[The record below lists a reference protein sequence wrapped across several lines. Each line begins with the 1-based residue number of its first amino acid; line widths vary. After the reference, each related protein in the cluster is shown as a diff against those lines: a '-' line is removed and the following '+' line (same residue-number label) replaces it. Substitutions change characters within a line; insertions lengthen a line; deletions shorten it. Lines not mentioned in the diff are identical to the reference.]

1 MTDVEFKAYM
11 LKRKQKREELKIL
24 SDECDNVFNEILK
37 LIDQNEFDSRL
48 DELHDRHD
56 KIFEKITNI
65 ENELF
70 GDIKNE
76 LYGNN
81 EIIKVKEISNEEISN
96 MKFKKR
102 KIVLQKT
109 SMKSKYS
116 EIYDYTNEDKKP
128 IIIRNLYIKYKFN
141 DDFTDEEKEFFDYTS
156 FVFTIF
162 IGSKYYIYEGSKDTE
177 SYLLQNVFNDKKNE
191 LTKIYPIMFLKNEY
205 TRCNIRNIK
214 GAIPKEIMNK
224 FNSICVKYEYVD
236 EDVSIKND
244 VPITSRIFYK
254 TQIQSDDSFIM
265 VRVSPIENQIDKI
278 ILKNNDT
285 FIHVDNYKIHN
296 YVICIPLDNKK
307 YIDSTEIKIYDENNN
322 IVRCEHIYIIKK

>member
-1 MTDVEFKAYM
+1 
-11 LKRKQKREELKIL
+11 
-24 SDECDNVFNEILK
+24 
-37 LIDQNEFDSRL
+37 
-48 DELHDRHD
+48 
-56 KIFEKITNI
+56 
-65 ENELF
+65 
-70 GDIKNE
+70 
-76 LYGNN
+76 
-81 EIIKVKEISNEEISN
+81 

-128 IIIRNLYIKYKFN
+128 IIIRNLYIKCKFN
-141 DDFTDEEKEFFDYTS
+141 DDLTDEEKEFYDYTS

-162 IGSKYYIYEGSKDTE
+162 NDSKYYIYEGSKDTE
-177 SYLLQNVFNDKKNE
+177 SYLLQNVFNDKKNN

-265 VRVSPIENQIDKI
+265 VRTSPIENQIDRI

-296 YVICIPLDNKK
+296 YVICIPLDDKK
-307 YIDSTEIKIYDENNN
+307 YIGSTEIKIYDENNN
-322 IVRCEHIYIIKK
+322 IVRYVHIYIVKK